1 MIPFLALVLKDL
13 KLFFNNRRAV
23 IVGLVVPIL
32 LASFFGYLFGGQ
44 GGNAETSRVPVLVID
59 QDGSDISRGLIV
71 QLSGD
76 KNLDVK
82 ASTLDAAREAVRKGK
97 ATAAI
102 VIPKNFGRDAGH
114 ALFTGSG
121 ETGSSETGE
130 NKPEL
135 GVLYDPSHHVEL
147 GMVKG
152 ILSGAVMQ
160 SVSKEMFSGR
170 SGREMVDESLAQ
182 VENNPRLPAED
193 RKVLGDLLGG
203 VKEFN
208 ERQDERR
215 DRAGASGQTQ
225 LSGGLTMPYQTRE
238 EAITSGHDVAY
249 NGYAH
254 SFGGMAIQFILF
266 MGLDA
271 GIALLMLRQSGLWQ
285 RLRAAPLSR
294 STLLGSRAVSASL
307 MSGFILAVLFSFA
320 RVVFGVRI
328 LGSFAGF
335 VGVCAAF
342 SLMTAAFGLMVAAL
356 GETVEATRGYAI
368 MATLIMVML
377 GGAWVPTFV
386 FPRWLRTLTVV
397 VPTRWAM
404 DGLDGMTWRGLGFSS
419 ALAPMAVLL
428 LFTLLFGVVAVTRFR
443 WRTEG

>member
-1 MIPFLALVLKDL
+1 MIPFLALVRKDL
-13 KLFFNNRRAV
+13 KLFFNDRKAV
-23 IVGLVVPIL
+23 VVGLVAPIV

-44 GGNAETSRVPVLVID
+44 GGNAETSKVPVLVID
-59 QDGSDISRGLIV
+59 QDGSDVSRGLIT
-71 QLSGD
+71 QLGSD

-82 ASTLDAAREAVRKGK
+82 TSTLDTARAAVRKGK

-102 VIPKNFGRDAGH
+102 VIPKDFGRDAGH
-114 ALFTGSG
+114 ALFTGASA
-121 ETGSSETGE
+121 TGAS
-130 NKPEL
+130 KPQL
-135 GVLYDPSHHVEL
+135 GVLYDPSHNVEL

-160 SVSKEMFSGR
+160 AVSKEMFTGR
-170 SGREMVDESLAQ
+170 SGREVVNESLAQ
-182 VENNPRLPAED
+182 VENNSQLPAED
-193 RKVLGDLLGG
+193 RKALRDLLGG
-203 VKEFN
+203 VKELN
-208 ERQDERR
+208 ERQDEQQNRE
-215 DRAGASGQTQ
+215 GASGRTE
-225 LSGGLTMPYQTRE
+225 LSGGLTMPYETRE
-238 EAITSGHDVAY
+238 EAITSGQDVAY

-266 MGLDA
+266 MGLDV

-294 STLLGSRAVSASL
+294 TMLLGSRTVSASL
-307 MSGFILAVLFSFA
+307 MAGFILLVMFGFA

-328 LGSFAGF
+328 LGSFPGF
-335 VGVCAAF
+335 VLVCVAF
-342 SLMTAAFGLMVAAL
+342 SLMTAAFGLMIAAL
-356 GETVEATRGYAI
+356 GETVEATRGYSI

-386 FPRWLRTLTVV
+386 FPVWLKKLTVV

-419 ALAPMAVLL
+419 AVLPIAILLA
-428 LFTLLFGVVAVTRFR
+428 FTLLFGVVAVMRFR
-443 WRTEG
+443 WSTD